1 MSNQPNFQNVYD
13 YGKEQK
19 RKIDREGMGV
29 TH

>member
-1 MSNQPNFQNVYD
+1 MSIQLNLKNVYD

-19 RKIDREGMGV
+19 RKVDREGVEV